1 MLGMGMGE
9 MILVAG
15 IALIIIGP
23 ERFPEFAKICMRTI
37 RDLRS
42 YVEEAKQDLQK
53 EIAPLKKEIDQ
64 IKSYDPESYI
74 DALTDSRDDSGHYQ
88 ASSTQKTGESDETNA
103 SSTTSTEPHAA
114 DEKKPEEDSTEAEAD
129 NAAPAPP
136 SPDATSPEEEV
147 AHIPEPMDG

>member
-1 MLGMGMGE
+1 MGE

-42 YVEEAKQDLQK
+42 YVEEAKEDLRR

-74 DALTDSRDDSGHYQ
+74 DALTDSRDDSGHYR
-88 ASSTQKTGESDETNA
+88 ASSTQKTGESAGTNA
-103 SSTTSTEPHAA
+103 STTTSTKPHA
-114 DEKKPEEDSTEAEAD
+114 DEKKPETGSAVAKAD
-129 NAAPAPP
+129 IAAAAPA
-136 SPDATSPEEEV
+136 SPETTSTEEEN